1 MAGMMRLARV
11 LAWSSLVCGLALVLQ
26 AGAAW
31 RELRT
36 WNAAIAAHNVTVLD
50 PLPAEPALR
59 YAAGWQHAADGDF
72 RAAVRRLTEAE
83 ASPDPALAAQA
94 KVALGNLYLQIGLR
108 ASDLARGGAHNL
120 GNVQLDLAREAY
132 RSALRLQPALEAA
145 RYNLELVERL
155 GPPGRTEAWRRS
167 VDGAAL
173 QPFKRDGWSAM
184 RDNPRRGLP

>member
-1 MAGMMRLARV
+1 MMRLARIG
-11 LAWSSLVCGLALVLQ
+11 AWSAVAGGIAL
-26 AGAAW
+26 
-31 RELRT
+31 
-36 WNAAIAAHNVTVLD
+36 AAHAGLGWRQVQAWNESIIDRSVSRLD

-83 ASPDPALAAQA
+83 AATDPVVAANA
-94 KVALGNLYLQIGLR
+94 KLALGNLYLQIGLR
-108 ASDLARGGAHNL
+108 ASDLTKGGAHAL
-120 GNVQLDLAREAY
+120 GNAQFDLAREAY
-132 RSALRLQPALEAA
+132 RSALRLRPDLAAA
-145 RYNLELVERL
+145 RYNLELLERL
-155 GPPGRTEAWRRS
+155 GPPGRTEGWSRR